1 MNTLKT
7 LKTIEF
13 DKILAEVASYAVLDD
28 AKNEILSFLP
38 VSDLSEAEFLLN
50 KTNEAYALLYTHN
63 VSGIYY
69 FSKIEDELDRV
80 DKGGVLN
87 IAEILKVAQNLKSAR
102 IIKTAIESVNDEKI
116 TYIPSVAQRLYQCL
130 EFEKEISSK
139 IISED
144 ELSDNASPK
153 LFAIRRSIRNLNAK
167 IRDTLNSYMRGSVNK
182 YLQESVVTLRRDR
195 YVIPVKSECRSFIKG
210 FIHDQSSSGATLFI
224 EPEAVMELNNELKRA
239 TLDETN
245 EINRI
250 LAELSARIALISDSL
265 RYNAQN
271 LCEIDGYFAK
281 AIYSFKNKCS
291 IPKLND
297 KATSRL
303 LEPGNR

>member
-116 TYIPSVAQRLYQCL
+116 TYIPSLH
-130 EFEKEISSK
+130 
-139 IISED
+139 
-144 ELSDNASPK
+144 
-153 LFAIRRSIRNLNAK
+153 
-167 IRDTLNSYMRGSVNK
+167 RDCINVWSLKRKYRQKSYLKMNF
-182 YLQESVVTLRRDR
+182 LTTLRQN
-195 YVIPVKSECRSFIKG
+195 CL
-210 FIHDQSSSGATLFI
+210 QSGA
-224 EPEAVMELNNELKRA
+224 VY
-239 TLDETN
+239 
-245 EINRI
+245 EI
-250 LAELSARIALISDSL
+250 
-265 RYNAQN
+265 
-271 LCEIDGYFAK
+271 
-281 AIYSFKNKCS
+281 
-291 IPKLND
+291 
-297 KATSRL
+297 
-303 LEPGNR
+303 